1 MKKKAF
7 GMFAVCC
14 FPQTFVIT
22 CISRT
27 VRLGLV
33 GLLASAL
40 VSCALPTG
48 DTSDLPNQIG
58 LAPEQQSSLPP
69 EAVVQSFFEDFNF
82 AFNDPLLLEDVDRRG
97 QWIDQLVSYF
107 VPSERIEHRSLF
119 AEAFRTYSTGQ
130 YLLGGN
136 NETMTLEVR
145 FDEETIESEITDN
158 RALVRLPDAVVCVII
173 TSGAATADDTCDD
186 ESDLDTLIGT
196 EDGAV
201 PLIRVGGRWFLTSDV
216 E

>member
-1 MKKKAF
+1 
-7 GMFAVCC
+7 MFTDRRLHL
-14 FPQTFVIT
+14 TFVLT
-22 CISRT
+22 CISCA
-27 VRLGLV
+27 VRLGLI
-33 GLLASAL
+33 GLLASVL

-48 DTSDLPNQIG
+48 DTSDLPSQIG
-58 LAPEQQSSLPP
+58 LPPEQQASLAP

-82 AFNDPLLLEDVDRRG
+82 AFNDPLIFEDADRRV

-136 NETMTLEVR
+136 NETMMLEVR
-145 FDEETIESEITDN
+145 FDEETIESEIIDN

-186 ESDLDTLIGT
+186 ESGLDTLIGT

-216 E
+216 G